1 MSLRLKINLIVGV
14 LTLVFL
20 LGVVALQWRGMRASV
35 HEEVVAAN
43 LVATQLLNR
52 TAWRYQEQGLPAILG
67 FLQNVGRVRSN
78 DITLYD
84 VDGRELYRSP
94 PSVYKAGRDAPAWF
108 EALVSPPPS
117 VRTIDFSGAR
127 LVVHSNASRAAL
139 DAWDDALLLLAGLL
153 ALFAA
158 LNGLV
163 FWVLGRTVRP
173 FGQIVAALNT
183 LEAGRFDINLPR
195 FKGTEAAA
203 IGAAFNRMVGVLREN
218 IAAEHRAARA
228 ERQLSDNREL
238 SRWIEHHVEQER
250 RMIARELH
258 DELAQSVT
266 AIRSMAL
273 AIVQVNDPK
282 SEPAARLIAEEAAR
296 LYDAMHGLIPRLTPL
311 VLDKFGLVEAL
322 GDLVERTQRAH
333 AGLQI
338 ELELDLADVKL
349 HDDVA
354 LALYR
359 AAQEGITNALRHG
372 QARHLR
378 LVLGQRDE
386 RIELLLLDD
395 GSGLAQDWSQR
406 GGHYGLRW
414 LTERVQSLHG
424 EVRVAARAPHG
435 VALRV
440 TLPLELA

>member
-1 MSLRLKINLIVGV
+1 MSLRLKINLIVGT
-14 LTLVFL
+14 LTLVFFSAI
-20 LGVVALQWRGMRASV
+20 VALQWRSMRASV

-67 FLQNVGRVRSN
+67 FLQHVGRVRSN

-94 PSVYKAGRDAPAWF
+94 SSVYKAGRDAPVWF
-108 EALVSPPPS
+108 ESLVSPPPS
-117 VRTIDFSGAR
+117 VRTIDFAGAR

-139 DAWDDALLLLAGLL
+139 DAWDDAVLLLVGLL

-183 LEAGRFDINLPR
+183 LEAGRFDVQLPR
-195 FKGTEAAA
+195 FSGTEAAA
-203 IGAAFNRMVGVLREN
+203 IGSAFNRMVGVLREN
-218 IAAEHRAARA
+218 IAAEHRAVRA
-228 ERQLSDNREL
+228 ERQLSDSREL
-238 SRWIEHHVEQER
+238 SRWIEHHIEQER

-273 AIVQVNDPK
+273 AIVQMNDPK

-311 VLDKFGLVEAL
+311 VLDKFGLAEAL

-349 HDDVA
+349 TDDAA

-378 LVLGQRDE
+378 LVLGKHDGRV
-386 RIELLLLDD
+386 ELLLVDD
-395 GSGLAQDWSQR
+395 GSGLEGDWSQR
-406 GGHYGLRW
+406 AGHYGLRW
-414 LTERVQSLHG
+414 LTERVEALHG
-424 EVRVAARAPHG
+424 EVRVAAHAPHG
-435 VALRV
+435 VELRV
-440 TLPLELA
+440 TLPLEFA